1 MFENGMW
8 LFTMTGG
15 VLILAAVI
23 VIAQLR
29 QRRLSRSEQ
38 ATQNQK
44 VRELY
49 SKDSSQD
56 NEP

>member
-38 ATQNQK
+38 TTQNQK